1 MNMNLIRYVLQTG
14 YTVDGRCIRPA
25 MVKVVE

>member
-1 MNMNLIRYVLQTG
+1 VCEVLQTG